1 MFNVD
6 DEHKWGKLVD
16 KRIGQEFDGEILGD
30 EFKGYIFKITGGMDN
45 DGFAMK
51 QGILIKGR
59 IRLILEP
66 GTSGFV
72 CHRDG
77 GRRRKGV
84 RGCIVGTDI
93 SVLHCVI
100 VKKGDAE
107 IEGLTNINIPRR
119 LGPKRANKIRR
130 MFVLPK
136 HSDNLA
142 KKEATKVEVDKM
154 DVTRYVVKRPTK
166 EVGEKKYYKAPKI
179 QRLVT
184 PERFRRKR
192 LYRSGRVERAK
203 VGVKKYNDYVEAL
216 KKLKQRKESARKESA
231 RKASQKN

>member
-1 MFNVD
+1 
-6 DEHKWGKLVD
+6 
-16 KRIGQEFDGEILGD
+16 
-30 EFKGYIFKITGGMDN
+30 MDNN

-66 GTSGFV
+66 GTTGFI

-93 SVLHCVI
+93 SVLHVTI
-100 VKKGDAE
+100 VKKGDAD
-107 IEGLTNINIPRR
+107 IEGLTNVNIPRR

-136 HSDNLA
+136 HSD
-142 KKEATKVEVDKM
+142 K
-154 DVTRYVVKRPTK
+154 
-166 EVGEKKYYKAPKI
+166 
-179 QRLVT
+179 
-184 PERFRRKR
+184 
-192 LYRSGRVERAK
+192 LYPGR
-203 VGVKKYNDYVEAL
+203 
-216 KKLKQRKESARKESA
+216 KLK
-231 RKASQKN
+231 

>member
-1 MFNVD
+1 
-6 DEHKWGKLVD
+6 
-16 KRIGQEFDGEILGD
+16 
-30 EFKGYIFKITGGMDN
+30 
-45 DGFAMK
+45 MK

-66 GTSGFV
+66 GTSGFI
-72 CHRDG
+72 CLRDG

-93 SVLHCVI
+93 SVLHCTI

-107 IEGLTNINIPRR
+107 IDGLTNVNIPRR

-136 HSDNLA
+136 HSDNLQKKDTA
-142 KKEATKVEVDKM
+142 KVDVDKF
-154 DVTRYVVKRPTK
+154 DVNRYVIKRPTK
-166 EVGEKKYYKAPKI
+166 EVGDKKYYKAPAI

-184 PERFRRKR
+184 AERLRRKR
-192 LYRSGRVERAK
+192 TYRQGRVERAK
-203 VGVKKYNDYVEAL
+203 ASQKAYNDYL
-216 KKLKQRKESARKESA
+216 NKLKAAKDAKRKDSQRKDSQRKESHK
-231 RKASQKN
+231 